1 MDLESWTPKDKARRV
16 AVLAAVYIAMILMVV
31 SVLALNW
38 PWYVAPFVGIASYW
52 VVFRSAYAAFRS
64 YFRR

>member
-1 MDLESWTPKDKARRV
+1 MDLESWTPKDKARRL

-38 PWYVAPFVGIASYW
+38 PWYVAPLVGLVSYW
-52 VVFRSAYAAFRS
+52 LAFSSAYAAFRS
-64 YFRR
+64 LFRR